1 MIKYQFDEEGGCMKK
16 KGVTVLII
24 SCLIVI
30 SIGIGVFVF
39 SGQKPYKN
47 LRAEDIASAIV
58 YLAPPDKTI
67 QIVEIKELVTYLKEL
82 VIYNEDNSYTEY
94 DGQAVIFTLTMF
106 DGSQEEIMV
115 YNPFVVING
124 TGYKIKYEPCERLNR
139 YANQLL
145 DSAE

>member
-1 MIKYQFDEEGGCMKK
+1 MKK
-16 KGVTVLII
+16 KRLIVLII
-24 SCLIVI
+24 GCLIVI

-47 LRAEDIASAIV
+47 LRAEDIASATV

-67 QIVEIKELVTYLKEL
+67 QIVEIKELVTYLNEI
-82 VIYNEDNSYTEY
+82 VIYSEDNSYTEY

-115 YNPFVVING
+115 YSPFVVING
-124 TGYKIKYEPCERLNR
+124 TGYKTKYEPCEKLNR
-139 YANQLL
+139 YANQLS
-145 DSAE
+145 DNAE